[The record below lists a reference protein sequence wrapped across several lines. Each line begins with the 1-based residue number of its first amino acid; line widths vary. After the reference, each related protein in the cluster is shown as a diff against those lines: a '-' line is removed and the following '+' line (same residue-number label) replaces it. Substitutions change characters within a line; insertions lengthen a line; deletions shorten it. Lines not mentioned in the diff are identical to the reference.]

1 MINNFIA
8 ENNIRL
14 YSAEADLDFIEEK
27 LYEILFT
34 IGINNVSLD
43 EISIDEIIK
52 AIRSMTPFT
61 RHEHQDGIYHIHP
74 SASIMNSINIFL
86 VSNARRLW
94 FRRQIIKWE
103 ISNA

>member
-1 MINNFIA
+1 MIDNPIS
-8 ENNIRL
+8 ENSISL
-14 YSAEADLDFIEEK
+14 YSAEADLDFVEEK
-27 LYEILFT
+27 LYEILFI

-52 AIRSMTPFT
+52 EIRSTTPFT
-61 RHEHQDGIYHIHP
+61 RHEHQDGVYHIHP

-94 FRRQIIKWE
+94 FRRQIAKWE

>member
-1 MINNFIA
+1 MNNFIG

-14 YSAEADLDFIEEK
+14 YSAEADLDFIDEK

-52 AIRSMTPFT
+52 AIRFMVPFT
-61 RHEHQDGIYHIHP
+61 RPEDQEGLYHVHT
-74 SASIMNSINIFL
+74 SASIMNSMNIFL

-94 FRRQIIKWE
+94 FRRQIAKWE
-103 ISNA
+103 TSNA